1 MPSAS
6 SSGVDRRLFLTSLLG
21 ASAAVAGLGGCAGS
35 SAAAGTA
42 GAAAAP
48 LATAVQAGTSLKIA
62 SYLNTQQ
69 LQFKLAKLPPLPF
82 TVSSWL
88 NIGAGPDVINA
99 FRAKSLDLAN
109 NAGIPPIQAQFQG
122 FAAKFVAI
130 NITRRPNYLFATKPG
145 SDIRTVA
152 DFQGKKLAFSQ
163 GQAQGVVLL
172 RALRKA
178 GLAYDDV
185 RLVQLTSNQFLTAL
199 QSGQVDVAP
208 LANTQAPSCLQQYA
222 AKGARTIDT
231 DVVDLLSLLWAPQ
244 AVLSDRAKA
253 AAVAAYIP
261 QWARGLV
268 WRWENPDT
276 WNEEFYVKTQNLTLA
291 QARGVTRLANK
302 PLFPPSG
309 HAVGGAHQRLR
320 LRGARRGDRRRT
332 GRPTGPVHLDH
343 LPHGPPGGAG
353 APADRGTR
361 PVHRRVRAADRRAAA
376 GRVPQDPRPAP
387 GVRHAPGER
396 PAPPLV
402 AGPAGGLRQPDHP
415 ALRRRQ
421 LRRPAAPAA
430 PGDPRR

>member
-21 ASAAVAGLGGCAGS
+21 ASAAVAGLGGCAGGT
-35 SAAAGTA
+35 AAAETA

-48 LATAVQAGTSLKIA
+48 LATAVPPGTSLKIA

-122 FAAKFVAI
+122 FAAKIVAI
-130 NITRRPNYLFATKPG
+130 NLTRRPNYLFATKPG

-172 RALRKA
+172 RALKEA

-208 LANTQAPSCLQQYA
+208 LANTQAPSYLQQYA
-222 AKGARTIDT
+222 AKGARTIAT

-244 AVLSDRAKA
+244 AVLGDRAKA

-268 WRWENPDT
+268 WQWENPDT

-302 PLFPPSG
+302 PLFPPSWDE
-309 HAVGGAHQRLR
+309 AVAWEQETADLLAEGGFVKKTDVSSLFDHRFESLA
-320 LRGARRGDRRRT
+320 ARA
-332 GRPTGPVHLDH
+332 V
-343 LPHGPPGGAG
+343 
-353 APADRGTR
+353 PAEYRK
-361 PVHRRVRAADRRAAA
+361 
-376 GRVPQDPRPAP
+376 
-387 GVRHAPGER
+387 
-396 PAPPLV
+396 
-402 AGPAGGLRQPDHP
+402 
-415 ALRRRQ
+415 
-421 LRRPAAPAA
+421 
-430 PGDPRR
+430 